1 MSKEQDLIDVF
12 ISRPNWL
19 PPELESALSDFY
31 SMLEDL
37 WIYPNTI
44 GISQSPLQTPF
55 DDIVKLMER
64 CKCVIILA
72 LPQIQITSGAIKENS
87 VSNISLPTEWNQIET
102 AIALSLKKPMLIL
115 LHKDVEPRG
124 LLEKGAANVYIHNI
138 NPLGNDWPNGIRDRI
153 KQLTQAAS

>member
-12 ISRPNWL
+12 ISRPNWV
-19 PPELESALSDFY
+19 PPDLESALSDFY
-31 SMLEDL
+31 SMLDDL

-44 GISQSPLQTPF
+44 GISQSPLLTPF
-55 DDIVKLMER
+55 DDIVKLMTR

-72 LPQIQITSGAIKENS
+72 LPQIRITSGAIKERDVN
-87 VSNISLPTEWNQIET
+87 NTSLPTEWNQIET

-124 LLEKGAANVYIHNI
+124 LLEKGAANVYIHDI
-138 NPLGNDWPNGIRDRI
+138 NPLDENWPNSIKNRI
-153 KQLTQAAS
+153 QQLTQATS